1 MENRSLSVAAC
12 LIALSAFG
20 FAARAAETGPSPEQ
34 EADWEARLEKSAA
47 LQADGKAR
55 QAEADR
61 IYNEAD
67 TACFKKFLVNAC
79 RADARKTYVAA
90 SRIGKNLENEGKAIE
105 RQVKKEQL
113 SDKDARRAAEAPQ
126 RAADLEL
133 RRDETTTARDE
144 AAAKEAATRADKEKK
159 AAEGVR
165 RKAAEAEK
173 LQKKQAEHEARV
185 AEKMQKAQRKADQA
199 AETHP

>member
-1 MENRSLSVAAC
+1 VAAC

-20 FAARAAETGPSPEQ
+20 FAAQAAETGPSSEQ
-34 EADWEARLEKSAA
+34 AADWEARLEKAAA
-47 LQADGKAR
+47 LQAEGKTH
-55 QAEADR
+55 QAEAER

-67 TACFKKFLVNAC
+67 TACFKKFLVNSC
-79 RADARKTYVAA
+79 RADARKIYVAA
-90 SRIGKNLENEGKAIE
+90 SRVGKNLENEGKAIE

-133 RRDETTTARDE
+133 RRDETMAARDE
-144 AAAKEAATRADKEKK
+144 AAAKEAATRTDKEKK

-173 LQKKQAEHEARV
+173 LRKKQAEHDARV